1 MKVIIFLCIAFA
13 IYKHWPEQTVNYSES
28 NQVVLYST
36 DWCGYCEK
44 TRQFLNE
51 KNIEYVEFDIEKS
64 DEGLRR
70 YNALNGNGVPVL
82 NINGTKVTGYNKSKI
97 LNLLI

>member
-1 MKVIIFLCIAFA
+1 M
-13 IYKHWPEQTVNYSES
+13 
-28 NQVVLYST
+28 VLYST